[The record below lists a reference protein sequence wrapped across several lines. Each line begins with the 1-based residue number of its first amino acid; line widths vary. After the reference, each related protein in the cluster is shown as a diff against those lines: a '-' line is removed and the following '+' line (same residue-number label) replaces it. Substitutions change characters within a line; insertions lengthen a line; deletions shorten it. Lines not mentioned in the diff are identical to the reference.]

1 MSLCRYG
8 PLTPAHFDLPAVQ
21 FLRFVILLSNM
32 IPISLYVSL
41 EVVKVFQCAL
51 LLNQDRQMYHRDSD
65 TPFVCR
71 TTTLN
76 EELGQVSCCICYSKS
91 HVACCYTCVSLY
103 SVQLAGRCVNKLC
116 TVRQ

>member
-1 MSLCRYG
+1 MDSRPHSLWCTCSCVG
-8 PLTPAHFDLPAVQ
+8 MLGVLHVQ
-21 FLRFVILLSNM
+21 FLRFIILLSNM

-51 LLNQDRQMYHRDSD
+51 LLNQDRRMYHKDTD

-76 EELGQVSCCICYSKS
+76 EELGQVCSFGRR
-91 HVACCYTCVSLY
+91 VS
-103 SVQLAGRCVNKLC
+103 SV
-116 TVRQ
+116 